1 MNYEL
6 WMRNESGLMKIL
18 PRTVV
23 LFDFNAGGAPP
34 LKTPPDPLLPLPQKY
49 LRGRGR
55 KAGLTSG
62 LRCPKNLRRA
72 KLSLIF

>member
-23 LFDFNAGGAPP
+23 FC
-34 LKTPPDPLLPLPQKY
+34 LPFVL
-49 LRGRGR
+49 GD
-55 KAGLTSG
+55 AHHMH
-62 LRCPKNLRRA
+62 
-72 KLSLIF
+72 

>member
-23 LFDFNAGGAPP
+23 FCLPFVLGDAHPSKPPNPLNPSHNSERVEGAR
-34 LKTPPDPLLPLPQKY
+34 LKT
-49 LRGRGR
+49 RG
-55 KAGLTSG
+55 ALIT
-62 LRCPKNLRRA
+62 RRRR
-72 KLSLIF
+72 S